1 MEMRTRLMHLNSL
14 KCQAGN
20 VCTVHACV
28 ALVGRWVARLNA
40 LRAAPTGLEVDPVG
54 SPTIS

>member
-1 MEMRTRLMHLNSL
+1 MEILNSL